1 MSVRHQWSHYTA
13 ATLHKRLCEK
23 IKLTPWCDQKSFVK
37 NINVESHI
45 YLDLLERSL
54 NATYPCIADA
64 TVHVLTKGY
73 NLPCQLSVKLT
84 CFYFFIV
91 CDVPGN
97 ISKDIIQSSPSSKLI
112 VDHINTENWI
122 LHSLHFT
129 REMPPANRFEIR

>member
-73 NLPCQLSVKLT
+73 NLPRQLSVKLT

-91 CDVPGN
+91 CDVPSN
-97 ISKDIIQSSPSSKLI
+97 ISKDIIQSSPSSKLHDSRPHQYRKLNYTFI
-112 VDHINTENWI
+112 T
-122 LHSLHFT
+122 FYT
-129 REMPPANRFEIR
+129 RDASRESIRN